1 MIMTIRWRQ
10 FALPALFLSV
20 GFFFFAGL
28 SQWMSSAWKFNFFNP
43 SGDVYTYWKESLTWG
58 LPFHPHHPPG
68 YPWLIAAWHA
78 VAGAWLGP
86 LAIMQTFT
94 LLFLMGGALLMIP
107 LCRQVGIA
115 KRGWA
120 MAFLYIAWP
129 FVGSL
134 YAVFP
139 QIDAIVLFLL
149 ILGVLLA
156 MRSRWVASGAVLG
169 VATMMHPVAWI
180 FAPLLLLV
188 PWAVWVRQKNRP
200 PSTPRDIDAKQL
212 LAMTA
217 LAIAPMV
224 LLWIWQTVVTKDPL
238 WTIASIVH
246 AQVASQGSLPI
257 LDGWIGTLMGR
268 GFSGLAKVGILSL
281 VVLTAVYILVR
292 VSTDRTAPGNM
303 RDWYRKIFSIL
314 IPAVVLG
321 MAVVLNQHEIWA
333 VMRFSK
339 ILIMPLILYRDRLFG
354 FVPPRFRMPV
364 LCALIGFGFLTQIAY
379 AWYMAN
385 VFFSA

>member
-1 MIMTIRWRQ
+1 MIMSLRWKSY
-10 FALPALFLSV
+10 ALPALFLAV
-20 GFFFFAGL
+20 CFFFFTGL
-28 SQWMSSAWKFNFFNP
+28 TQWMSAVWKFNFFNP
-43 SGDVYTYWKESLTWG
+43 NGDVYTYWNESLTWG

-68 YPWLIAAWHA
+68 YPWLIAALHT
-78 VAGAWLGP
+78 VTGAWLGP
-86 LAIMQTFT
+86 LQVMQTFSF
-94 LLFLMGGALLMIP
+94 LFLLGGALLMIP
-107 LCRQVGIA
+107 LCRQEGIA
-115 KRGWA
+115 LRGWA

-134 YAVFP
+134 YAIFP

-149 ILGVLLA
+149 ILGILLA
-156 MRSRWVASGAVLG
+156 MRSRWVASGVVLG
-169 VATMMHPVAWI
+169 VATLMHPVAWI

-188 PWAVWVRQKNRP
+188 PWAVWVWERKHP
-200 PSTPRDIDAKQL
+200 PSIPRDIDTKQL

-238 WTIASIVH
+238 WAIASLVQ
-246 AQVASQGSLPI
+246 AQVVSQGSLPI
-257 LDGWIGTLMGR
+257 LDGWIGTVMGR
-268 GFSGLAKVGILSL
+268 GFSGWAKVGILSL

-292 VSTDRTAPGNM
+292 VLTDRAAPGNV
-303 RDWYRKIFSIL
+303 RDLYRKVVSIL

-321 MAVVLNQHEIWA
+321 MAVALNQHEIWA
-333 VMRFSK
+333 VVRFSK
-339 ILIMPLILYRDRLFG
+339 ILILPLILYRDRLFG
-354 FVPPRFRMPV
+354 FVPRRLRMPV
-364 LCALIGFGFLTQIAY
+364 LYALIGFGFLTQITY

>member
-1 MIMTIRWRQ
+1 MTIRWRQ
-10 FALPALFLSV
+10 FALPALFLAV
-20 GFFFFAGL
+20 CFFFFAGL
-28 SQWMSSAWKFNFFNP
+28 TQWMSSVWKFNFFNP

-68 YPWLIAAWHA
+68 YPWLIAAWHT
-78 VAGAWLGP
+78 VAGTWLGP
-86 LAIMQTFT
+86 LVIMQTFT
-94 LLFLMGGALLMIP
+94 FLFLMGGALLMIP
-107 LCRQVGIA
+107 LCRQAGIA

-120 MAFLYIAWP
+120 MAFLFIAWP

-149 ILGVLLA
+149 ILGILLA
-156 MRSRWVASGAVLG
+156 MNSRWMASGAVLG
-169 VATMMHPVAWI
+169 AATMMHPVAWI
-180 FAPLLLLV
+180 FTPLLLIAA
-188 PWAVWVRQKNRP
+188 WAAWVWERKQP
-200 PSTPRDIDAKQL
+200 ASLPRSINTRQL

-224 LLWIWQTVVTKDPL
+224 ILWIWQTIITKDPL
-238 WTIASIVH
+238 WTIASIVQ
-246 AQVASQGSLPI
+246 AQVVSQGSLPV
-257 LDGWIGTLMGR
+257 LDGWVGTVIGKGI
-268 GFSGLAKVGILSL
+268 SGWAKVGILSL
-281 VVLTAVYILVR
+281 VVLTAVCILVR
-292 VSTDRTAPGNM
+292 VLADQVTQSNA
-303 RDWYRKIFSIL
+303 RDFYRKVVSIL

-321 MAVVLNQHEIWA
+321 MAIVLNQHEIWA

-339 ILIMPLILYRDRLFG
+339 MLILPMILYRDRLFG
-354 FVPPRFRMPV
+354 FVPQRLRMPV
-364 LCALIGFGFLTQIAY
+364 LGVLIGLSFLTQVVY

>member
-1 MIMTIRWRQ
+1 MSIRWRPY
-10 FALPALFLSV
+10 ALPALFLSV
-20 GFFFFAGL
+20 CFFFFTGL
-28 SQWMSSAWKFNFFNP
+28 TQWMSAVWKFDFFNP
-43 SGDVYTYWKESLTWG
+43 NGDVYTYWKESLTWG

-68 YPWLIAAWHA
+68 YPWLIAALHT

-86 LAIMQTFT
+86 LQVMQTFSF
-94 LLFLMGGALLMIP
+94 LFLLGGALLMIP
-107 LCRQVGIA
+107 LCRQEGFA
-115 KRGWA
+115 HRGWA

-134 YAVFP
+134 YAIFP

-156 MRSRWVASGAVLG
+156 MRSRWIVSGAVLG
-169 VATMMHPVAWI
+169 VATLMHPVAWI

-188 PWAVWVRQKNRP
+188 PWAVWVRERNRP
-200 PSTPRDIDAKQL
+200 PSIPRDIDTKQL

-224 LLWIWQTVVTKDPL
+224 LLWIWQTVVTRDPL
-238 WTIASIVH
+238 WTVASIVQ
-246 AQVASQGSLPI
+246 AQVVSQGSLPI

-268 GFSGLAKVGILSL
+268 GFSGWAKVGILSL

-292 VSTDRTAPGNM
+292 VLTDRTAPENV

-333 VMRFSK
+333 VVRFSK
-339 ILIMPLILYRDRLFG
+339 ILILPLILYRDRLFG

-364 LCALIGFGFLTQIAY
+364 LYALIGFGFLTQIAY

-385 VFFSA
+385 VFFSV